1 MSKPSLRDRIVD
13 AALALAEQSGSWESV
28 RLHEVA
34 RALNVTLDDVRAHFR
49 EKEDIVDAWFDRAD
63 GALLAEAA
71 RPEVAAAPMRERLRR
86 TLLAWL
92 GALAA
97 HRRVTRQMIL
107 NKLEPGHVHYQVGG
121 LLRVSRTVQWWREA
135 AGRTAALPRRAFEE
149 VGHTGI
155 YLATF
160 ACWMYDE
167 SEGATR
173 TAAFLDRLL
182 GRAEQAE
189 QWCDGLRPRAG
200 SPKVQPGAGA

>member
-1 MSKPSLRDRIVD
+1 MADASLRDRIVD
-13 AALALAEQSGSWESV
+13 KALALAEQSGSWESV
-28 RLHEVA
+28 RLHQIA
-34 RALNVTLDDVRAHFR
+34 QALAIPLDDIRAHFR

-71 RPEVAAAPMRERLRR
+71 RPEVVVAPMRERLAR

-92 GALAA
+92 KPLAA
-97 HRRVTRQMIL
+97 HRRATRQMIV
-107 NKLEPGHVHYQVGG
+107 NKLEPGHVHYQVAG

-160 ACWMYDE
+160 AHWMYDE
-167 SEGATR
+167 SEGSSR

-182 GRAEQAE
+182 ARAERME
-189 QWCDGLRPRAG
+189 QWCDGLRRRATP
-200 SPKVQPGAGA
+200 SAAVEKVER